1 VGKEGPPEALRFGAF
16 WGKSAG
22 SEKLGVDLA
31 RNVKMAHE
39 DCQVEL
45 VEGRTELKVWGRL
58 VFIRACQVGSPAAL
72 PVHVGG

>member
-1 VGKEGPPEALRFGAF
+1 
-16 WGKSAG
+16 
-22 SEKLGVDLA
+22 
-31 RNVKMAHE
+31 MAHE

-72 PVHVGG
+72 PVHVGR